1 MFGLFKTK
9 NNDKDVTTNP
19 DILFDSDVPT
29 SEIKVHG
36 LKLNDKAELIP
47 TDLVLTTTFEKYPA
61 DGLRYENGGT
71 RGSWR
76 NNKVFYQSTNGEKEY
91 LLADRIKS
99 VLEFGGILHMKS
111 GAKYVIR
118 DRTIIGIG
126 IHGYIVE
133 AYQKINKDSIQKQ
146 FGKTSIVKED
156 YEQTD
161 GELWNT
167 TYVYENRNIAVN
179 FFHPDNKIS
188 HINIGQ
194 FPYSVD
200 SPT

>member
-1 MFGLFKTK
+1 MFRLFKTK

-19 DILFDSDVPT
+19 DILFDFDVPT

-47 TDLVLTTTFEKYPA
+47 IDLVSTTTFEKYPA
-61 DGLRYENGGT
+61 DGLRFENGGT
-71 RGSWR
+71 SRSWR

-91 LLADRIKS
+91 LLTDRIKS
-99 VLEFGGILHMKS
+99 VLDFGGILHMKS

-126 IHGYIVE
+126 IHKGIIEPYR
-133 AYQKINKDSIQKQ
+133 KINKSKIENK
-146 FGKTSIVKED
+146 FGKATTVKED
-156 YEQTD
+156 HEQTD

-167 TYVYENRNIAVN
+167 SYFYEKRNLIIN
-179 FFHPDNKIS
+179 FFEPDKEIS
-188 HINIGQ
+188 HINIGL
-194 FPYSVD
+194 FPYSRKD
-200 SPT
+200 SR